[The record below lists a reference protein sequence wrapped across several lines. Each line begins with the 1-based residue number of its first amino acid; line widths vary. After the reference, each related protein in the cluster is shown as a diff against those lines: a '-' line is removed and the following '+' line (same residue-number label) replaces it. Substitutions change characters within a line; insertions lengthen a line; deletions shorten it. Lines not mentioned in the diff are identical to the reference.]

1 MQVLET
7 IQPNI
12 AFSSLLKRYTLTEF
26 WDLPEPADRSH
37 YELIEGV
44 LHIVP
49 PPANPHGKI
58 IAFLTKALVI
68 HNFNQN
74 ISGNVYHPRESI
86 YIEDIWG
93 TYLEPDMI
101 VSFSRI

>member
-26 WDLPEPADRSH
+26 WDLPEPDDRSH

-44 LHIVP
+44 LYIVP
-49 PPANPHGKI
+49 PPKNEHDEI
-58 IAFLTKALVI
+58 IAFISEALTV
-68 HNFNQN
+68 F
-74 ISGNVYHPRESI
+74 
-86 YIEDIWG
+86 
-93 TYLEPDMI
+93 I
-101 VSFSRI
+101 VSQDRP